1 MNIWN
6 DTCLCARRTP
16 SRRTT
21 STLKAACPS
30 LRSGCRTTS
39 RWWRGSSSALRC
51 CRSVPRTFGCR
62 ANASCSR
69 VLRVSNSSCVSSTDL
84 WNLFGSKL
92 SERHRGGAGELV
104 RKRCTHTFHWLAARA
119 TLTRACYSLIA
130 ILDVR
135 TDSSAPSSWS
145 LQQSERPL
153 LDPLCNICTSK
164 WNDLQTAA
172 VASTCP
178 HIRQYWETVF
188 PSFGT
193 NCVKCE

>member
-1 MNIWN
+1 MISEYQKSERCKERRKQTRCYRSFLFLSWSKTRDMDIWN

-51 CRSVPRTFGCR
+51 YRSVPRTFGCR
-62 ANASCSR
+62 ANASCSQ

-92 SERHRGGAGELV
+92 SERHRGRAGELV
-104 RKRCTHTFHWLAARA
+104 RKRCTHV
-119 TLTRACYSLIA
+119 SLIGSSSHTDTG
-130 ILDVR
+130 LLL
-135 TDSSAPSSWS
+135 TDSSTWCENRQLCSQQLVLTAVRAPS
-145 LQQSERPL
+145 
-153 LDPLCNICTSK
+153 
-164 WNDLQTAA
+164 AG
-172 VASTCP
+172 STVQ
-178 HIRQYWETVF
+178 HLYQ
-188 PSFGT
+188 
-193 NCVKCE
+193 